1 MYMLTETN
9 DNRAKGRCLLQG
21 VYTRE
26 KHLPGIQEIRGLK
39 RGEGICSKGECF

>member
-9 DNRAKGRCLLQG
+9 DNGAKGRCLLQG

-39 RGEGICSKGECF
+39 RWKGICSKGEYF